1 MTTAYS
7 LVLIGRW
14 ILSSLILLAPAV
26 GIRYALPEY
35 TGMSLTGIGIWAGY
49 VAVWLVLLLIAK
61 YVEFYPDT
69 DDLGWCGGVVD
80 DPLSWSDDKNRL
92 LLACKW
98 FFAIPKFVLKTFSD
112 TLKAV

>member
-26 GIRYALPEY
+26 GIRCALPELA
-35 TGMSLTGIGIWAGY
+35 GLSLRGLGIWGAYAG
-49 VAVWLVLLLIAK
+49 VWVVLLLIAK

-69 DDLGWCGGVVD
+69 DDLGWCGGLVD
-80 DPLSWSDDKNRL
+80 NPLSWSDDKNRL
-92 LLACKW
+92 LLVCKW